1 MMEAAIAYETKVND
15 ENIPAGKKQVFSSDS
30 GTYWRVNPDDDCE
43 IQSASNPNGEWK
55 TFQRFTAPI
64 IELTADDEHKCA
76 AVTIK
81 QYRKIYLHLE
91 DNKLS

>member
-1 MMEAAIAYETKVND
+1 MAYETKVND
-15 ENIPAGKKQVFSSDS
+15 ENIPAGKKQVFSSES

-43 IQSASNPNGEWK
+43 IQSASNPNGEWN
-55 TFQRFTAPI
+55 TFHRFTAPI